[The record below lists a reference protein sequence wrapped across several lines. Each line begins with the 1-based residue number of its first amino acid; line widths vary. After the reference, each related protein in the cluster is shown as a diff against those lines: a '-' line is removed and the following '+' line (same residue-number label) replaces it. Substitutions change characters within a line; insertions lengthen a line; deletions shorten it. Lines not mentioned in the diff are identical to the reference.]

1 MIKLIK
7 PLLSVLLVASIA
19 FLSSCGEDD
28 PKPKTKTELLSAHV
42 WKMTKMKVTV
52 GTTSVEDVPEA
63 CAADDT
69 ETFESDG
76 DYKFDEGATKCDPDD
91 PQSGTGKWAFKSDE
105 TKLEISGSDGGV
117 TVSYA
122 FTILELTETKLR
134 LKWDFVTD
142 QTYEVTY
149 EPK

>member
-1 MIKLIK
+1 MNRIAKIT
-7 PLLSVLLVASIA
+7 LSLVAVASVA

-28 PKPKTKTELLSAHV
+28 PKPKTKTELISAHA
-42 WKMTKMKVTV
+42 WKMTKIKVTV
-52 GTTSVEDVPEA
+52 GTTSLEDVPEA
-63 CAADDT
+63 CTADDSYT
-69 ETFESDG
+69 YEADG
-76 DYKFDEGATKCDPDD
+76 DYKFDEGATKCDPSD
-91 PQSGTGKWAFKSDE
+91 PQSGTAEWEFKSDE
-105 TKLEISGSDGGV
+105 TKIEITGSDGGV
-117 TVSYA
+117 SISYS